1 VSYAPDHFIVV
12 AMSVTIALLLCAAAL
27 ATGTNVL
34 YRSVLL
40 EREIATRKV
49 LGARRSQIV
58 AMFLLESMTGVS
70 IGVLFGAVVV
80 ALTCLFIPGSPPL
93 ATMLISIVL
102 LACAGAIGG
111 WVAARHA
118 ANTPFGKSGL
128 FRAGSDKRG
137 E

>member
-1 VSYAPDHFIVV
+1 VSYARDCFMI
-12 AMSVTIALLLCAAAL
+12 AGMSVTIALLLCAAAL
-27 ATGTNVL
+27 ATGTNVF

-40 EREIATRKV
+40 EKEIATRRV
-49 LGARRSQIV
+49 LGARRSHIV

-80 ALTCLFIPGSPPL
+80 ALTCLFVPASLPL
-93 ATMLISIVL
+93 TTMLISTVL

-111 WVAARHA
+111 WVTARHA

>member
-1 VSYAPDHFIVV
+1 MSYARDYFIIVG
-12 AMSVTIALLLCAAAL
+12 MSATIALLLCTAAL
-27 ATGTNVL
+27 ATGTNVF

-40 EREIATRKV
+40 EKEIATRRV
-49 LGARRSQIV
+49 LGARRSHIV

-70 IGVLFGAVVV
+70 IGILFGAVVV
-80 ALTCLFIPGSPPL
+80 ALTCLFIPATPPL

-111 WVAARHA
+111 WVSARHA
-118 ANTPFGKSGL
+118 ANTPFSKSGL

-137 E
+137 D